1 MKSTV
6 ILFGGSSSER
16 LVSVASAQNVSTNLP
31 DARLWFLS
39 TSGEVFDVAR
49 PALAAHTQP
58 FVNAFT
64 PPSAAAWPD
73 LKTALCARR

>member
-1 MKSTV
+1 MKPTV
-6 ILFGGSSSER
+6 IRFGGSSSER

-49 PALAAHTQP
+49 PEDLGRDGVHAL
-58 FVNAFT
+58 
-64 PPSAAAWPD
+64 
-73 LKTALCARR
+73 LTARLRAVR

>member
-1 MKSTV
+1 MKPTV
-6 ILFGGSSSER
+6 IRFGGSSSER

-39 TSGEVFDVAR
+39 TSGEVFDVAH